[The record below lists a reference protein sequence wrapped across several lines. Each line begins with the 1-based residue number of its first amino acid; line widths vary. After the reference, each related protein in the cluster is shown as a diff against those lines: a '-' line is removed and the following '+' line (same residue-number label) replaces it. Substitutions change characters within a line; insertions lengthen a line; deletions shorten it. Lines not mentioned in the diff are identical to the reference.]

1 MNIKHTV
8 SLIAL
13 LFVFLTQTF
22 AADIFVAVAS
32 NFSAPM
38 QKIGPLYEKES
49 GNKVIMS
56 LGSTG
61 GFYAQI
67 KNGAP
72 YQILLSADVE
82 TPNKLAL
89 EGFAIKETQF
99 TYATGRLALWSAK
112 ENDVDAAGNILKS
125 QPFEKLAMA
134 NPKLAPYGLAAIETL
149 KALNLLSSLEG
160 KIVQGD
166 SIAQAYQFVVTQNA
180 QLGFVALSQVF
191 LDGKISHGSAWIV
204 PSHLHSPIHQ
214 DAILLKTAKDNE
226 AAKSLMNF
234 MKSARAKSIIASFGY
249 DQ

>member
-1 MNIKHTV
+1 MTIKNTV
-8 SLIAL
+8 SLIVV
-13 LFVFLTQTF
+13 LFVFLKHTF
-22 AADIFVAVAS
+22 AADIFIAVAS

-82 TPNKLAL
+82 TPNKLAQ

-99 TYATGRLALWSAK
+99 TYASGRLALWSAK
-112 ENDVDAAGNILKS
+112 ENYVDAAGNILKT

-149 KALNLLSSLEG
+149 KNLNLLSRLES

-166 SIAQAYQFVVTQNA
+166 SIAQAYQFVSTQNA
-180 QLGFVALSQVF
+180 PLGFIALSQVF

-204 PSHLHSPIHQ
+204 PHHLYSPIHQ
-214 DAILLKTAKDNE
+214 DAILLKTGKDNE

-234 MKSARAKSIIASFGY
+234 MKSARTKSIIASFGY
-249 DQ
+249 DL

>member
-149 KALNLLSSLEG
+149 KTLNLLSGLEG

-249 DQ
+249 DR

>member
-1 MNIKHTV
+1 MNLKNTV

-149 KALNLLSSLEG
+149 KTLNLLSGLEG

-214 DAILLKTAKDNE
+214 DAILMKTAKDNE
-226 AAKSLMNF
+226 AEKSLMNF

-249 DQ
+249 DR